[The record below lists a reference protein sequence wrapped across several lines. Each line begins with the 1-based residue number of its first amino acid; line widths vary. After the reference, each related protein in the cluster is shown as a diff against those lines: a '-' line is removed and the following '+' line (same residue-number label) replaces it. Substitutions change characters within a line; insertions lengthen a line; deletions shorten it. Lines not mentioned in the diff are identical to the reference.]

1 MLIFVSE
8 ISQPKELKS
17 VWNSMIIQR
26 HFQGNLISF
35 ERDKK
40 RSTSRENEQRLLGL
54 ILGDE
59 SRNFLLTYESVKIP
73 WKILPPRDTPRPKN
87 EKAFANSINRL
98 AKSRIGK
105 WCLLFF
111 LANPEISPFLCLPY
125 YGSIITAIFCPW
137 WQCVQKT
144 LQCEV
149 RQKIGRSST
158 LFSTARSLASLF
170 SLAVFSSSSS
180 LFASESESHN
190 ISIHNASEQRE
201 KALWKPISLNAPLLS

>member
-59 SRNFLLTYESVKIP
+59 SRNSFPAVRESVKIP
-73 WKILPPRDTPRPKN
+73 WKILPPSWDASSEER
-87 EKAFANSINRL
+87 ESI
-98 AKSRIGK
+98 
-105 WCLLFF
+105 
-111 LANPEISPFLCLPY
+111 
-125 YGSIITAIFCPW
+125 
-137 WQCVQKT
+137 
-144 LQCEV
+144 
-149 RQKIGRSST
+149 RQ
-158 LFSTARSLASLF
+158 L
-170 SLAVFSSSSS
+170 
-180 LFASESESHN
+180 H
-190 ISIHNASEQRE
+190 
-201 KALWKPISLNAPLLS
+201 